1 MAASVLCL
9 LSWGKNERRYQI
21 INEADPCV
29 GYKQLGKVCYTKGQG
44 TIFYFLHRTSKR
56 VVFSCLFIFFN
67 IFLIWVLKMQCSVL
81 IWDSSASVQGVR
93 PETAN
98 YAFFNY

>member
-67 IFLIWVLKMQCSVL
+67 IFFNMGVKNAMQCSNMGQFSL
-81 IWDSSASVQGVR
+81 CAGSKARDCKL
-93 PETAN
+93 
-98 YAFFNY
+98 FLF